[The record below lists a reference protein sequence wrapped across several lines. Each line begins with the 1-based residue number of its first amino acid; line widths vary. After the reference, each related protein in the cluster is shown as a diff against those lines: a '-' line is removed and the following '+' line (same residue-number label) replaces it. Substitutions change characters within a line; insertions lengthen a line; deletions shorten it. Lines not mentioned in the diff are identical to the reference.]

1 MVHHKQCTNTD
12 LHLYIRGIMHLRDWE
27 NKINK
32 INKLEII
39 DRLGHAKRVKA
50 LNVQLPNFIKQ
61 LFKASCINLYMF

>member
-1 MVHHKQCTNTD
+1 
-12 LHLYIRGIMHLRDWE
+12 MHLRDWE